1 MHHTIRIF
9 IFAFATA
16 LLASCSDSGNGGIN
30 ANTKS
35 DTLKVDYVVVKPEPL
50 INNIEVTGSL
60 LPGESAQLTTQTAGK
75 VESILF
81 EEGEEVRK
89 GQVLLRLDDR
99 EWNAQL
105 QRLRAE
111 LETAEKD
118 LNRKSQL
125 AEVQG
130 ISEAELEAAQL
141 KVQTLEANIEETE
154 VRLSYSTIVAPFS
167 GRIGLRNVSPG
178 SYISAGTAVA
188 MLVQDDP
195 IKLQFEVPERYASMV
210 TPGQGLRFSANN
222 RPEPFKASVYA
233 AEPMVNTGSRSLRVR
248 AKADNKKR
256 ELIPGSYADI
266 TFTLDSLDEAIM
278 VPTEAIIPELNNQL
292 VYTFKNGKAEKV
304 QVRTGVRH
312 PKRIQVTEGLQQGD
326 SVVVTGL
333 LQIKPGMAIAGDKQ
347 LEVESFD
354 KKE

>member
-1 MHHTIRIF
+1 
-9 IFAFATA
+9 
-16 LLASCSDSGNGGIN
+16 
-30 ANTKS
+30 
-35 DTLKVDYVVVKPEPL
+35 VDYVVVKAEPL
-50 INNIEVTGSL
+50 VNNIEVTGSL

-75 VESILF
+75 VQQILF
-81 EEGEEVRK
+81 EEGQEVRK
-89 GQVLLRLDDR
+89 GQVLLKLDDR

-130 ISEAELEAAQL
+130 ISEADLEAAQL
-141 KVQTLEANIEETE
+141 RVQTLEANMEETE

-188 MLVQDDP
+188 LLVQDDP
-195 IKLQFEVPERYASMV
+195 IKLQFEVPERYASKV
-210 TPGQGLRFSANN
+210 SPGQGLQFNANN
-222 RPEPFKASVYA
+222 RPEPFEASVYA
-233 AEPMVNTGSRSLRVR
+233 AEPMVNTASRSLRVR

-256 ELIPGSYADI
+256 ELIPGSFADI
-266 TFTLDSLDEAIM
+266 TFTLDSLKDALM

-292 VYTFKNGKAEKV
+292 VFLIENGKAERVK
-304 QVRTGVRH
+304 VRTGVRL
-312 PKRIQVTEGLQQGD
+312 PRRIQVTDGLQAGD
-326 SVVVTGL
+326 SVIVTGL
-333 LQIKPGMAIAGDKQ
+333 LQVKPGMAVAGDKQ
-347 LEVESFD
+347 VEVESFE
-354 KKE
+354 KGE